1 MEKKKII
8 KNVLKIALIVIAILL
23 VILIIH
29 TIRNYVIVTDLQN
42 KIAEYN
48 GSTNYHIK
56 SVATENNGT
65 IVKMDYYKKDGKQV
79 VFMERNVNNEITK
92 ISMYNNGER
101 TDTFTETKD
110 SKIAQLNSGTIMS
123 VGIYNHLENDSKWQ
137 TILGCISAKIK
148 SVDYNGKECYIVKE
162 FMSSTSLTFE
172 GAETYIDKET
182 GLFVKSTEADIVNER
197 SYEFNMVDDS
207 IFTEPDISQYTL
219 KENE

>member
-8 KNVLKIALIVIAILL
+8 KKVSKIVLIVIAILL

-42 KIAEYN
+42 KIVEYN

-56 SVATENNGT
+56 SVATESNGT
-65 IVKMDYYKKDGKQV
+65 IVKMNYYKKDDKQV
-79 VFMERNVNNEITK
+79 VFMERTVNDETIK

-110 SKIAQLNSGTIMS
+110 SKIAQLNSGTIIS

-162 FMSSTSLTFE
+162 FMSSTSLTYE
-172 GAETYIDKET
+172 SAETYIDKET
-182 GLFVKSTEADIVNER
+182 GLFVKSTEANIVSER
-197 SYEFNMVDDS
+197 EYEFNMVDDS

-219 KENE
+219 KENK

>member
-110 SKIAQLNSGTIMS
+110 SKTAQLNSGTIMS

>member
-48 GSTNYHIK
+48 DSINYHIK
-56 SVATENNGT
+56 SVVTENNGT
-65 IVKMDYYKKDGKQV
+65 IVKMDYYKKDDKQV
-79 VFMERNVNNEITK
+79 VFMERMANNEVTK

-101 TDTFTETKD
+101 TDTFIETKD

-182 GLFVKSTEADIVNER
+182 GIFVKSIEAGIVNER
-197 SYEFNMVDDS
+197 EYEFNTVDDS

>member
-29 TIRNYVIVTDLQN
+29 TIRNYVIVTGLQN

-48 GSTNYHIK
+48 DSTNYHIK
-56 SVATENNGT
+56 SVVTENNGT
-65 IVKMDYYKKDGKQV
+65 IVKMDYYKKDDKQV
-79 VFMERNVNNEITK
+79 VFMERMANNEVTK
-92 ISMYNNGER
+92 ISMYNSGER
-101 TDTFTETKD
+101 TDTFIETKD
-110 SKIAQLNSGTIMS
+110 SKIAQLNSGIIMS

-182 GLFVKSTEADIVNER
+182 GIFVKSIEAGIVNER
-197 SYEFNMVDDS
+197 EYEFNTVDDS

-219 KENE
+219 KEKE

>member
-1 MEKKKII
+1 MEKKKMV
-8 KNVLKIALIVIAILL
+8 KKVLKIVLIIIAILL
-23 VILIIH
+23 VILAIH
-29 TIRNYVIVTDLQN
+29 TIRNYVIVKDLQT
-42 KIAEYN
+42 KISQYN
-48 GSTNYHIK
+48 NSTNYYTK
-56 SVATENNGT
+56 SIATEENGT
-65 IVKMDYYKKDGKQV
+65 AVTMEYYKKENKAV
-79 VFMERNVNNEITK
+79 VFLERNLNGETTK
-92 ISMYNNGER
+92 VLMYNNGER
-101 TDTFTETKD
+101 TDTFIETKD

-182 GLFVKSTEADIVNER
+182 GIFVKSIEAGIVNER
-197 SYEFNMVDDS
+197 EYEFNTVDDS

-219 KENE
+219 KEKE